1 MPDDED
7 YYDILGVDPDAN
19 TDQIKEAYR
28 YKAFILHSDRLADL
42 PERIRLKA
50 EEDFKK
56 VNRAYDVLSKPD
68 TRRRYDINRSKSTGS
83 INEFQKTGPNR
94 KQQPAEKPRPPGK
107 SKPIGKPK
115 PEVYPGKIC
124 FKDILPYVK
133 QQGVFF
139 VRNVGGPYAKVL
151 IGKLPEWVRLVETKP
166 LQSRDKLPMRVQI
179 EVMGIQWGMVY
190 STQLVVRL
198 DDNEAR
204 VKVELRT
211 QKKPH

>member
-19 TDQIKEAYR
+19 ADQIKESYR
-28 YKAFILHSDRLADL
+28 YKAFILHSDRFAGL

-68 TRRRYDINRSKSTGS
+68 ARRRYDINRSKSTGS
-83 INEFQKTGPNR
+83 INEFQKTGQDR
-94 KQQPAEKPRPPGK
+94 KPQPPRK
-107 SKPIGKPK
+107 SKPAGKPK
-115 PEVYPGKIC
+115 PEVYPREIY

-139 VRNVGGPYAKVL
+139 VRNVGGPYTKVL
-151 IGKLPEWVRLVETKP
+151 IGKFPEWVRLVETKP

-179 EVMGIQWGMVY
+179 EAMGIQWGTVY
-190 STQLVVRL
+190 SAQLVVRL
-198 DDNEAR
+198 DENEAR

-211 QKKPH
+211 QKKPRKSS

>member
-7 YYDILGVDPDAN
+7 YYTILGVDPDAN
-19 TDQIKEAYR
+19 ADQIKESYR

-42 PERIRLKA
+42 PERVRLKA

-56 VNRAYDVLSKPD
+56 VNRAYDILSNPD
-68 TRRRYDINRSKSTGS
+68 ARRRYDINRSKSTSS
-83 INEFQKTGPNR
+83 INEFQKTRQDR
-94 KQQPAEKPRPPGK
+94 KPQSPGK
-107 SKPIGKPK
+107 PKPVGEPK
-115 PEVYPGKIC
+115 PEVYPRKIY
-124 FKDILPYVK
+124 FKDVLPYAK

-139 VRNVGGPYAKVL
+139 VRNVGGPYTKVL
-151 IGKLPEWVRLVETKP
+151 IGKFPEWVRLVETKP

-179 EVMGIQWGMVY
+179 EAMGIQWGKVY
-190 STQLVVRL
+190 STQLAVRL

-204 VKVELRT
+204 VEVRLRT